1 MFPDVQR
8 LSLVFDSN
16 QVAKTS
22 NTQPSNGWDFE
33 VFRENQKL
41 SQVFEKLSHMSDT

>member
-8 LSLVFDSN
+8 LSLVFDSK

-33 VFRENQKL
+33 VFREKQKL
-41 SQVFEKLSHMSDT
+41 SQVFEKLSHVSDT